1 MSDAELKKL
10 SRREALGM
18 LGAAGAMLS
27 AACSGG
33 TPTSPTATTPPATST
48 PPATTTTPPVSSAT
62 CVVTPSETAGP
73 FPSITLPV
81 RSDVREDRNG
91 LLLTLAISVVN
102 TSASC
107 APVSN
112 ASVEIWH
119 CDAAGNYSEY
129 GNVSSSTWLRG
140 VQPVDANGVAR
151 FTTIY
156 PGWYA
161 GRATHIHIEVMVNNR
176 TVKTTQLAFPEEIN
190 SAVYA
195 SGVYAAKGQ
204 NPTRANND
212 MVFSDGVTSELASVA
227 GNVTGGYAATF
238 TVGVAL

>member
-1 MSDAELKKL
+1 MSEAELKKL

-18 LGAAGAMLS
+18 LSAAGAILS
-27 AACSGG
+27 AACSGE
-33 TPTSPTATTPPATST
+33 TPTSPTATTPPATATT
-48 PPATTTTPPVSSAT
+48 PPTTTTPPVSGAA

-73 FPSITLPV
+73 FPSITLPI
-81 RSDVREDRNG
+81 RSDVREDRTG

-102 TSASC
+102 TNASC
-107 APVSN
+107 APVTN

-119 CDAAGNYSEY
+119 CDAAGSYSEY

-140 VQPVDANGVAR
+140 IQPVDANGVAR

-156 PGWYA
+156 PGWYQ
-161 GRATHIHIEVMVNNR
+161 GRATHIHIEVFVNNR
-176 TVKTTQLAFPEEIN
+176 SVKTTQLAFPEEIN

-195 SGVYAAKGQ
+195 SGVYASKGQ
-204 NPTRANND
+204 NPTKAAND

-227 GNVTGGYAATF
+227 GNTTSGYAATF
-238 TVGVAL
+238 TVGIPI

>member
-1 MSDAELKKL
+1 MSETELKKL
-10 SRREALGM
+10 SWREALGM
-18 LGAAGAMLS
+18 LGAAGALLS
-27 AACSGG
+27 AACSSE
-33 TPTSPTATTPPATST
+33 TPTSPTAPASATTPP
-48 PPATTTTPPVSSAT
+48 TTTTPPVSAAT
-62 CVVTPSETAGP
+62 CIVTPSETAGP

-81 RSDVREDRNG
+81 RSDVREDRTG
-91 LLLTLAISVVN
+91 LLLTLAIAVVN
-102 TSASC
+102 TNASC
-107 APVSN
+107 APAAN

-119 CDAAGNYSEY
+119 CDAAGSYSEY

-140 VQPVDANGVAR
+140 IQPVDANGVAR

-161 GRATHIHIEVMVNNR
+161 GRATHIHIEVFVNNR
-176 TVKTTQLAFPEEIN
+176 SVKTTQNAFPEEIN

-195 SGVYAAKGQ
+195 SGVYASKGQ
-204 NPTRANND
+204 NPTRAAND

-227 GNVTGGYAATF
+227 GNTTSGYAATF

>member
-1 MSDAELKKL
+1 MSEAELKKL

-18 LGAAGAMLS
+18 LSAAGAILS
-27 AACSGG
+27 VACGGG
-33 TPTSPTATTPPATST
+33 TPTSPTATTAATAAT
-48 PPATTTTPPVSSAT
+48 TTTTTTPPVSSAM

-81 RSDVREDRNG
+81 RSDVREDRAG

-102 TSASC
+102 TAAGC
-107 APVSN
+107 APITN

-119 CDAAGNYSEY
+119 CDAAGNSEY
-129 GNVSSSTWLRG
+129 GNLTSSTWLRG
-140 VQPVDANGVAR
+140 VQPVDGNGVAR

-161 GRATHIHIEVMVNNR
+161 GRATHIHIEVFVDNR
-176 TVKTTQLAFPEEIN
+176 SVKTTQLAFPEEIN
-190 SAVYA
+190 GAVYA

-204 NPTRANND
+204 NPTRASND
-212 MVFSDGVTSELASVA
+212 NVFSDGVTSELASVA
-227 GNVTGGYAATF
+227 GNTSSGYAATF
-238 TVGVAL
+238 TVGVAV

>member
-1 MSDAELKKL
+1 MSETELKKL

-18 LGAAGAMLS
+18 LGAAGAILS
-27 AACSGG
+27 AACGG
-33 TPTSPTATTPPATST
+33 ETPTSPTATTIAATAT
-48 PPATTTTPPVSSAT
+48 TPATTPTPPVSGAT

-81 RSDVREDRNG
+81 RSDVREDRTG

-102 TSASC
+102 TNASC
-107 APVSN
+107 APAAN
-112 ASVEIWH
+112 ASVKIWH
-119 CDAAGNYSEY
+119 CDAAGSYSEY
-129 GNVSSSTWLRG
+129 GNVTSSTWLRG
-140 VQPVDANGVAR
+140 IQPVDANGVAR

-161 GRATHIHIEVMVNNR
+161 GRATHIHIEVFVNNR
-176 TVKTTQLAFPEEIN
+176 SVKTTQLAFPEETN

-195 SGVYAAKGQ
+195 SGVYASKGQ
-204 NPTRANND
+204 NPTKTTND

-227 GNVTGGYAATF
+227 GSTTSGYAATF

>member
-1 MSDAELKKL
+1 MSEAELKKL

-18 LGAAGAMLS
+18 LGAAGAILS
-27 AACSGG
+27 SACSGES
-33 TPTSPTATTPPATST
+33 PTSPTATTALTITTTPA
-48 PPATTTTPPVSSAT
+48 PTTTPPLSGAT

-81 RSDVREDRNG
+81 RSDVREDRTG
-91 LLLTLAISVVN
+91 LLLTLAIAVVN
-102 TSASC
+102 TNASC
-107 APVSN
+107 APAVN

-119 CDAAGNYSEY
+119 CDAAGSYSEY

-161 GRATHIHIEVMVNNR
+161 GRATHIHIEVFVNNR
-176 TVKTTQLAFPEEIN
+176 SVKTTQIAFPEEIN

-195 SGVYAAKGQ
+195 TGVYASKGQ
-204 NPTRANND
+204 NPTRAAND

-227 GNVTGGYAATF
+227 GNTTSGYAATF
-238 TVGVAL
+238 TVGISI

>member
-1 MSDAELKKL
+1 MQRPVPL

-18 LGAAGAMLS
+18 LSAAGAMLS
-27 AACSGG
+27 VACGG
-33 TPTSPTATTPPATST
+33 ETPTSPTGVTTTATATTPT
-48 PPATTTTPPVSSAT
+48 TTTTPPVSSAT

-81 RSDVREDRNG
+81 RSDVREDRTG

-102 TSASC
+102 TSAGC

-140 VQPVDANGVAR
+140 IQPVDSNGVAR

-161 GRATHIHIEVMVNNR
+161 GRATHIHVEVMVNNR
-176 TVKTTQLAFPEEIN
+176 SVKTTQIAFPEEIN

-204 NPTRANND
+204 NPTKATND

-227 GNVTGGYAATF
+227 GNTSSGYAATF
-238 TVGVAL
+238 TVGISI

>member
-1 MSDAELKKL
+1 MSEVELKKL
-10 SRREALGM
+10 SRRQALGM

-27 AACSGG
+27 TSCGSDTA
-33 TPTSPTATTPPATST
+33 TSPTAITTPATST
-48 PPATTTTPPVSSAT
+48 TPVTTPTPPMSGAT

-81 RSDVREDRNG
+81 RSDVREDRSG

-107 APVSN
+107 APVTS

-119 CDAAGNYSEY
+119 CDAAGSYSEY
-129 GNVSSSTWLRG
+129 GNASSSTWLRG
-140 VQPVDANGVAR
+140 IQPVDANGVAR

-161 GRATHIHIEVMVNNR
+161 GRATHIHVEVMVNNR
-176 TVKTTQLAFPEEIN
+176 SIKTTQIAFPEEIN
-190 SAVYA
+190 SAVYG
-195 SGVYAAKGQ
+195 SGVYLSKGQ
-204 NPTRANND
+204 NPTKAAND

-227 GNVTGGYAATF
+227 GSTASGYAATF
-238 TVGVAL
+238 TVGVAV

>member
-1 MSDAELKKL
+1 
-10 SRREALGM
+10 M
-18 LGAAGAMLS
+18 LGAAGAILS
-27 AACSGG
+27 AACGSD
-33 TPTSPTATTPPATST
+33 TPTSPTATTTPAATT
-48 PPATTTTPPVSSAT
+48 IPTTTTPPASGAA

-73 FPSITLPV
+73 FPSIALPV
-81 RSDVREDRNG
+81 RSDVREDRAG
-91 LLLTLAISVVN
+91 LLLTLAISVVS

-107 APVSN
+107 APVTN

-129 GNVSSSTWLRG
+129 GNLTSSTWLRG
-140 VQPVDANGVAR
+140 IQPVDGNGVAR

-161 GRATHIHIEVMVNNR
+161 GRATHIHIEVFVDNR
-176 TVKTTQLAFPEEIN
+176 SVKTTQLAFPEEIN

-195 SGVYAAKGQ
+195 SGVYASKGQ
-204 NPTRANND
+204 NPTKANND
-212 MVFSDGVTSELASVA
+212 MVSSDGVTSELASVA
-227 GNVTGGYAATF
+227 GNTAGGYAATF

>member
-1 MSDAELKKL
+1 MSEAELKKL

-18 LGAAGAMLS
+18 LGAAGAILS
-27 AACSGG
+27 AACSD
-33 TPTSPTATTPPATST
+33 TPTSPTAATPASTTPATI
-48 PPATTTTPPVSSAT
+48 PPVSGAAP

-81 RSDVREDRNG
+81 RSDVREDRTG
-91 LLLTLAISVVN
+91 LQLTLAISVVN
-102 TSASC
+102 TSANC
-107 APVSN
+107 APVAN
-112 ASVEIWH
+112 ASVESWH

-129 GNVSSSTWLRG
+129 GNLTSSTWLRG
-140 VQPVDANGVAR
+140 VQPVDSNGVAR

-161 GRATHIHIEVMVNNR
+161 GRATHIHLEVMVNNR
-176 TVKTTQLAFPEEIN
+176 SVKTTQLAFPEEIN

-204 NPTRANND
+204 NQWPATPPAVTRPHSRSA
-212 MVFSDGVTSELASVA
+212 FRCSGLTIGAAPPARRAS
-227 GNVTGGYAATF
+227 
-238 TVGVAL
+238 